1 MWVQVQLLESLELLQ
16 VLKSLELLLE
26 DLRKDMQRSLGC
38 R

>member
-1 MWVQVQLLESLELLQ
+1 MWVQVQLLESLEQLQ

-26 DLRKDMQRSLGC
+26 DLRKDMQRSPGC